1 MGKAALEDQ
10 TSQSCSQSILDAQSC
25 ISACRRTLC
34 YAKSL
39 QLASPDIF
47 QCRGRDVHACL
58 LCSALEG
65 SLPACLQALP
75 AAPAYAAVVA
85 QELQAPQPSCETSDT
100 CSETG
105 SSSHP
110 PPRRSARRCKRKLL
124 TLMDTHQAPTVSS
137 PLLLDA

>member
-1 MGKAALEDQ
+1 MQAHALLRQE
-10 TSQSCSQSILDAQSC
+10 
-25 ISACRRTLC
+25 SAVG
-34 YAKSL
+34 
-39 QLASPDIF
+39 LAIIF
-47 QCRGRDVHACL
+47 QCWGRDVHACL

-65 SLPACLQALP
+65 LFPACLQGSP
-75 AAPAYAAVVA
+75 SAPVHAAVVA
-85 QELQAPQPSCETSDT
+85 QELQAPQPSCEASDT

-110 PPRRSARRCKRKLL
+110 PPRRSARRCKRKLP